1 VFKALRAEFGVG
13 AVKHVSLEP
22 KSECSLPLRVSVLV
36 NTCNHERFIEEAL
49 YSIAQQDYP
58 AANIETIVV
67 DDGSTDAT
75 PEIVERYVPD
85 VRLIR
90 KANGGQVSALNAG
103 ARWCTGDVVAFLDGD
118 DWWARDKITKVL
130 EAFQKYRDVAA
141 VGHGFYETDETGSVN
156 ETRSLKSEVRLN
168 FRTPDAARFATRLRT
183 FGGTSKLAVRRAVFE
198 RSIPVPPELPF
209 FDNFLFFLA
218 IAASGA
224 VLLPDPLCYYRLHA
238 ANLYASEVHNDARL
252 RRKYT
257 LEHGL
262 AEKLPQRLAEFGMS
276 PEVTAA
282 VVESDRLDS
291 ERLRLTLDGGWPWE
305 TFRVEQAYFRA
316 EYRDP
321 DLGYL
326 FFKYFALLTTLAL
339 PPKAFYWVRQWYA
352 KHDLKKFRELIGT
365 ASPAV
370 QDNVERR
377 GGTARIE

>member
-1 VFKALRAEFGVG
+1 MNNAQIERGEHGIDSPV
-13 AVKHVSLEP
+13 
-22 KSECSLPLRVSVLV
+22 RVSALV
-36 NTCNHERFIEEAL
+36 NTYNHERFIDQAL
-49 YSIAQQDYP
+49 NSIAQQDYP

-75 PEIVERYVPD
+75 PKIVERYVPG

-90 KANGGQVSALNAG
+90 KTNGGQVSALNVG

>member
-1 VFKALRAEFGVG
+1 MNNAQMERE
-13 AVKHVSLEP
+13 
-22 KSECSLPLRVSVLV
+22 KSGTDLPLRVSALV
-36 NTCNHERFIEEAL
+36 NTYNHERFVDQAL
-49 YSIAQQDYP
+49 NSIAQQDYP

-75 PEIVERYVPD
+75 PKIVERYVPG

-90 KANGGQVSALNAG
+90 KANGGQVSALNVG
-103 ARWCTGDVVAFLDGD
+103 GRWCTGDVVAFLDGD

-130 EAFQKYRDVAA
+130 EAFQKYPDIAA
-141 VGHGFYETDETGSVN
+141 VGHGFYETDETGLVK
-156 ETRSLKSEVRLN
+156 ETYSLKSEVRLS
-168 FRTPDAARFATRLRT
+168 FQTPDAARFATRLRT
-183 FGGTSKLAVRRAVFE
+183 FGGTSKLAVRRGAFE

-224 VLLPDPLCYYRLHA
+224 VLLSDPLCYYRLHS
-238 ANLYASEVHNDARL
+238 ANLYASEVHNDARV

-262 AEKLPQRLAEFGMS
+262 AEKLPRRLAEFGMS

-291 ERLRLTLDGGWPWE
+291 ERLRLMLDGGWPWE
-305 TFRVEQAYFRA
+305 TFRVEQAHFRA

-321 DLGYL
+321 DFGYL
-326 FFKYFALLTTLAL
+326 FFKYFALLATLAL
-339 PPKAFYWVRQWYA
+339 PPKTFYCVRQWYA

-370 QDNVERR
+370 PDATHIVERR
-377 GGTARIE
+377 RGSPARVE

>member
-1 VFKALRAEFGVG
+1 VTNAQ
-13 AVKHVSLEP
+13 
-22 KSECSLPLRVSVLV
+22 SERGEYRIDSPVRVSALV
-36 NTCNHERFIEEAL
+36 NTYNHERFIDQAL
-49 YSIAQQDYP
+49 NSVAQQDYP

-75 PEIVERYVPD
+75 AKIVERYIPD

-90 KANGGQVSALNAG
+90 KANGGQVSALNVG

-130 EAFQKYRDVAA
+130 EAFQKYPDVAA
-141 VGHGFYETDETGSVN
+141 VGHGFYETDQTGSVK
-156 ETRSLKSEVRLN
+156 ETHSLKSEVRLN

-224 VLLPDPLCYYRLHA
+224 VLLSDPLCYYRLHS
-238 ANLYASEVHNDARL
+238 ANLYASELHDDARL
-252 RRKYT
+252 RRRYT
-257 LEHGL
+257 LEHEL
-262 AEKLPQRLAEFGMS
+262 AEKLPQRLADFGTS
-276 PEVTAA
+276 PEVSAA

-291 ERLRLTLDGGWPWE
+291 ERLRLMLDGGWPWE
-305 TFRVEQAYFRA
+305 TFRVENAHFRSGCH
-316 EYRDP
+316 DP

-326 FFKYFALLTTLAL
+326 LFKYFALLTALAL
-339 PPKAFYWVRQWYA
+339 PPKAFYRVRQWYA
-352 KHDLKKFRELIGT
+352 EHDLKRFRELIGT
-365 ASPAV
+365 PSSAV
-370 QDNVERR
+370 PDATHIVERR
-377 GGTARIE
+377 GSTTRAE

>member
-1 VFKALRAEFGVG
+1 MNNAQIERG
-13 AVKHVSLEP
+13 KHGLDS
-22 KSECSLPLRVSVLV
+22 PLRVSALI
-36 NTCNHERFIEEAL
+36 NTYNHERFVEQAL
-49 YSIAQQDYP
+49 NSVAQQDYP
-58 AANIETIVV
+58 AAHIETIVV

-75 PEIVERYVPD
+75 PKIVERYVPG

-90 KANGGQVSALNAG
+90 KANGGQVSALNVG

-130 EAFQKYRDVAA
+130 EAFQKYPDVAA
-141 VGHGFYETDETGSVN
+141 VGHGFYETDVTGSVR
-156 ETRSLKSEVRLN
+156 ETHSLKSEVRLN
-168 FRTPDAARFATRLRT
+168 FRTPDAARSATRLRT
-183 FGGTSKLAVRRAVFE
+183 FGGTSKLAVRRAIFE

-209 FDNFLFFLA
+209 FDNFVFFLA

-224 VLLPDPLCYYRLHA
+224 VLLSDPLCYYRLHPS
-238 ANLYASEVHNDARL
+238 NLYASEVHDDARL

-257 LEHGL
+257 LEHWL
-262 AEKLPQRLAEFGMS
+262 AEKLPQRLAEFGTS
-276 PEVTAA
+276 PEVAAA

-291 ERLRLTLDGGWPWE
+291 ERLRLMLDGGWPWE
-305 TFRVEQAYFRA
+305 TFRVEQAHFRA

-339 PPKAFYWVRQWYA
+339 PPKTFYSVRQWYA
-352 KHDLKKFRELIGT
+352 KHDLKRFRDLIGT

-370 QDNVERR
+370 PDATRIVEAR
-377 GGTARIE
+377 GNAARVE

>member
-1 VFKALRAEFGVG
+1 VNNAEIQRR
-13 AVKHVSLEP
+13 
-22 KSECSLPLRVSVLV
+22 KSRIDSPVRVSALV
-36 NTCNHERFIEEAL
+36 NTYNHERFIGQAL
-49 YSIAQQDYP
+49 NSIAQQDYP

-75 PEIVERYVPD
+75 PKIVERYVPG

-90 KANGGQVSALNAG
+90 KANGGQVSALNVG

-130 EAFQKYRDVAA
+130 EAFQKYPDVAA
-141 VGHGFYETDETGSVN
+141 VGHGFYETDDTGSVK
-156 ETRSLKSEVRLN
+156 ETHSPKCEVRLD

-183 FGGTSKLAVRRAVFE
+183 FGGTSKLAVRKAVFE

-224 VLLPDPLCYYRLHA
+224 VLLSDPLCYYRLHS
-238 ANLYASEVHNDARL
+238 ANLYASEMQDRTRL
-252 RRKYT
+252 RRRYC

-262 AEKLPQRLAEFGMS
+262 AEKLPQRLAEFGTS

-291 ERLRLTLDGGWPWE
+291 ARLRLMLDGGWPWE
-305 TFRVEQAYFRA
+305 TFRVEQAHFRS

-321 DLGYL
+321 NLGYR

-339 PPKAFYWVRQWYA
+339 PPKTFYWVRQWYA
-352 KHDLKKFRELIGT
+352 KHDLKRFREFIGT
-365 ASPAV
+365 GSPAV
-370 QDNVERR
+370 PEANHIVERR
-377 GGTARIE
+377 RSSAQVK